1 MNILPLHPVAD
12 ASVLYSGYDAF
23 CSHIGGT
30 NGTVVTAT
38 VEEIALPETTLI
50 WQESFALSATVF
62 AVTVHCAPF
71 GIIVA
76 MSGSSIVQL

>member
-1 MNILPLHPVAD
+1 
-12 ASVLYSGYDAF
+12 
-23 CSHIGGT
+23 
-30 NGTVVTAT
+30 VVTAT

-71 GIIVA
+71 GVIVA